1 MRRKVLVLVG
11 AVGGIL
17 AGSAVYRRSFARRPE
32 HVDVYYAD
40 GSMISYTD
48 ASSEGGSLLPV
59 ARDAIAAVHS

>member
-1 MRRKVLVLVG
+1 MRRKVLGLVG

-17 AGSAVYRRSFARRPE
+17 AGSLVYRRSFARHPE